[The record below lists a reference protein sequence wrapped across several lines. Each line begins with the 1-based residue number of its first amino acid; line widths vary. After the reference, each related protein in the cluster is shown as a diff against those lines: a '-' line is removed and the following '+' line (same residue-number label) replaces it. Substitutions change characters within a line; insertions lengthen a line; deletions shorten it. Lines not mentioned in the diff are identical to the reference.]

1 MATPLRSA
9 PRQPA
14 RRHARSEIDA
24 AAAEYG
30 WTPTAHKI
38 HKNVWAP
45 GEQRLI
51 VGFSPTG
58 RAVDTGI
65 FAPLG
70 MGTGYIDD
78 PTPVFSVSFGADQL
92 DEILGWLASPRQWE
106 PLPSTLLLIP
116 CGARKQ
122 ATGAPAAEL
131 YISDHFRLALR
142 AGHARAAVI
151 NARVMILS
159 AKYGLV
165 GLQRVLAPYDVT
177 FGRDRSAVE
186 AEFVARQLA
195 VQHVTAVEALLP
207 SRYLAV
213 VRRATQILQQ
223 RAIDIDIVDLYA
235 DAGIGY
241 QRSVL
246 SSLLTADNDA
256 A

>member
-1 MATPLRSA
+1 MAAPLSSA
-9 PRQPA
+9 PRAGA
-14 RRHARSEIDA
+14 RRHAYSEIVV

-30 WTPTAHKI
+30 WTPIAHKI
-38 HKNVWAP
+38 HKNVWAR

-78 PTPVFSVSFGADQL
+78 PTPVLTGRSGTDQL
-92 DEILGWLASPRQWE
+92 DEILSWLASPPRWE

-122 ATGAPAAEL
+122 PTGAPAAEL
-131 YISDHFRLALR
+131 YTSDHFRLALR
-142 AGHARAAVI
+142 AAHARAVDVD
-151 NARVMILS
+151 ARVMILS

-165 GLQRVLAPYDVT
+165 GLRRVLAPYDVT
-177 FGRDRSAVE
+177 FDKDDEAVE

-195 VQHVTAVEALLP
+195 VQHVTTVEALLP
-207 SRYLAV
+207 SRYLTVLRQA
-213 VRRATQILQQ
+213 AQILQQ
-223 RAIDIDIVDLYA
+223 RGIDIDIVDWYA
-235 DAGIGY
+235 GTAGIGY

-246 SSLLTADNDA
+246 SSLLTTNA